1 MVAAAQAAPHRSMF
15 SAMQHRD
22 FRWYFVGQL
31 ISISGTWM
39 QSVAEGWLVFQLT
52 RSELALGAVA
62 FSAGIPSLLLSPFA
76 GAVVDRFPRRSILLC
91 TQAIQML
98 LSVILT
104 VLVFTNSIQVWHIM
118 LMAFML
124 GMTRCVDAPARQS
137 FIKDMVGREDMSSG
151 ITLNS
156 IMVNGGRI
164 VGPAMAGFFLATV
177 GAGWCFFFNAA
188 SFLAVLVS
196 LFVIHPRFHI
206 PNTIIGSPLGRVR
219 EGLSFSRHHNT
230 ILPLLLLAAVGSS
243 FAANTVT
250 LLPALADTVLHA
262 PVDGLSILSVAQGVG
277 AVIAGLILTWL
288 VNHFGHGRVVSV
300 MVLLLSISMILLAQ
314 SVVLEVSALL
324 MVVFGFGFVLFFV
337 NTNTMIQYE
346 VPDEVRGRVMSL
358 FSLTFLGLT
367 PLSALVI
374 GGLANEAGTQVAL
387 VICGVING
395 LLGLAILLRW
405 RGVWR
410 IA

>member
-1 MVAAAQAAPHRSMF
+1 MTAAHAVPHRSMF

-22 FRWYFVGQL
+22 FRWYFGGQL

-62 FSAGIPSLLLSPFA
+62 FAAGIPSLLLSPFA
-76 GAVVDRFPRRSILLC
+76 GAVVDSFPRRTILLV
-91 TQAIQML
+91 TQAVQML

-118 LMAFML
+118 ILAFML
-124 GMTRCVDAPARQS
+124 GVTRCVDSPARQS
-137 FIKDMVGREDMSSG
+137 FIKDMVGTEDMSSG

-164 VGPAMAGFFLATV
+164 VGPAMAGFFLASV

-188 SFLAVLVS
+188 SFLAVLIS
-196 LFVIHPRFHI
+196 LLAIHPRFHV
-206 PNTIIGSPLGRVR
+206 PNTAIGSPLVQVR
-219 EGLSFSRHHNT
+219 EGLSFSRRHNT

-250 LLPALADTVLHA
+250 LLPALADIVLHA
-262 PVDGLSILSVAQGVG
+262 PVDGLSMLSVAQGGG
-277 AVIAGLILTWL
+277 AVIAGLILTRL
-288 VNHFGHGRVVSV
+288 VNRVGHGRVISA
-300 MVLLLSISMILLAQ
+300 MVLLLSLSMILLAQ
-314 SVVLEVSALL
+314 SRVLELSALL

-337 NTNTMIQYE
+337 NTNTVIQYE
-346 VPDEVRGRVMSL
+346 VPDAVRGRVMSL

-374 GGLANEAGTQVAL
+374 GGLANIVGTPEAL
-387 VICGVING
+387 VICGILNG
-395 LLGLAILLRW
+395 VLGLAILLRW
-405 RGVWR
+405 RDVWR
-410 IA
+410 LA